1 MLDKVGIKSYK
12 YSVDTDVSYD
22 NGFTVEEKPI
32 DLSGHARLIVD
43 IKDPKYNVDGIY
55 VTDPTWDNFLE
66 ADYYNHALMSFDK
79 TSMEKRYFKLTNE
92 DLLLNCKSKK
102 EYIDKVNL
110 LLNLTERKSY
120 IKDDKEALSN
130 ICNNIKSVLL
140 NLYPDKYIAL
150 TKDLKE
156 FEKEKC
162 LMDNKEALEKEKQL
176 FYELIDKAGDLFV
189 KRYGKDIK
197 IDTVI
202 KY

>member
-1 MLDKVGIKSYK
+1 MLI
-12 YSVDTDVSYD
+12 
-22 NGFTVEEKPI
+22 
-32 DLSGHARLIVD
+32 R
-43 IKDPKYNVDGIY
+43 
-55 VTDPTWDNFLE
+55 
-66 ADYYNHALMSFDK
+66 
-79 TSMEKRYFKLTNE
+79 
-92 DLLLNCKSKK
+92 K
-102 EYIDKVNL
+102 ENQGLVRDNL

-202 KY
+202 DAACNVNKDVFNLNDEQLKVYKEDLLEKNKRHDVLNFPYYYEENSMKMVI